1 MTRREATTGDGLL
14 RRSVAG
20 QATRVGVTSPASAD
34 ESRVKRTCGR
44 TSLST
49 FVCRRNA
56 GYIFALALGRIP
68 VVRTCYARK
77 DVIMKR

>member
-20 QATRVGVTSPASAD
+20 QATRVRVTSPASAD

-44 TSLST
+44 ISFST

-56 GYIFALALGRIP
+56 GYIFALALGEFQS
-68 VVRTCYARK
+68 
-77 DVIMKR
+77 